1 MPSARSGLVRGGWL
15 NPEKG
20 FHHDVGPRKQ
30 RLALALRALCRLLG
44 SADPDKPG
52 DTPYLLR
59 EAAKRL
65 DCRPDSLS
73 RYLNHTRIPRQ
84 EFVERLYKEA
94 CTDAATSGQD
104 IGITLEALLVLHTS
118 ALDEQRGRNRPD
130 LDAQID
136 ALTQQVKA
144 PCAECAA
151 LRRKQERNASR
162 LRSVSREATRLRGE
176 VAELKVEVAELKVE
190 RSELRAIE
198 AGLRELLAASDTGA
212 LLPVPRPPR
221 DRQQSTR
228 QRSSKEI
235 LAARQLVA
243 QATKLNDTGRED
255 LASTLIR
262 QSTAEVMTPAETA
275 LVVVGL
281 RQQPGGNQLADDLI
295 HVYGRDQEKEDVMA
309 VALGLHEEGAPDDAG
324 AILRASL
331 GQRAGGA
338 S

>member
-1 MPSARSGLVRGGWL
+1 MPSARNGLVRGGWL

-20 FHHDVGPRKQ
+20 FHHGVGPRKQ
-30 RLALALRALCRLLG
+30 QLALALRELCRLLR
-44 SADPDKPG
+44 SADPDEPG

-65 DCRPDSLS
+65 GCSSDSLS
-73 RYLNHTRIPRQ
+73 RYLNDTRIPRQ

-94 CTDAATSGQD
+94 CADAAASGQD
-104 IGITLEALLVLHTS
+104 IGTSIEALRLLHSS
-118 ALDEQRGRNRPD
+118 ALHEQRGHNDPELNAR
-130 LDAQID
+130 ID
-136 ALTQQVKA
+136 ALAQQAKA
-144 PCAECAA
+144 PRKECAVNQ
-151 LRRKQERNASR
+151 RKQERNAAR
-162 LRSVSREATRLRGE
+162 LRSVSREVRRLR
-176 VAELKVEVAELKVE
+176 AEVAELKVE

-198 AGLRELLAASDTGA
+198 AGLRELLAASGTGA
-212 LLPVPRPPR
+212 LLPVPRR
-221 DRQQSTR
+221 QGDRQQST
-228 QRSSKEI
+228 KET

-243 QATKLNDTGRED
+243 QATKLNNSGRED

-295 HVYGRDQEKEDVMA
+295 HVYARDQEKEDVMA
-309 VALGLHEEGAPDDAG
+309 VAVGLHDEGAPDDAG
-324 AILRASL
+324 AILRISL
-331 GQRAGGA
+331 GQRAGGT